1 MDYIALISIIVSF
14 VIVINRIRKQDRK
27 LIHDL
32 AVINADIQMV
42 KRKIG
47 MSVNSV
53 DIVTGEVVEVGD
65 NGIDNT
71 NADWQ
76 WVS

>member
-71 NADWQ
+71 NAD
-76 WVS
+76 